1 MRLCGRGQ
9 KSPAGDEMKTQIK
22 FGGYDGQQHEFELDR
37 VRWQLT
43 SPEGS
48 W

>member
-1 MRLCGRGQ
+1 MRQLSLCQYR
-9 KSPAGDEMKTQIK
+9 STPNRDLLK